1 MNYRFLTMKQHTQSA
16 LRLIPSGVVIASLLA
31 CSPGASP
38 TQPQTQSS
46 TQNSTQSAAQTTSLS
61 GKMVLPYAVS
71 DGMRTQSLIRSQ
83 ADIRAFRATVDSR
96 PVSLQ
101 VNAIVS
107 TGSET
112 QIDYTMTD
120 LPSPVAGRVYAVEV
134 ASAHDEP
141 LLGAAVNLQLGQ
153 SNALTINTHS
163 TAVLIQARKKYGS
176 LVNINTTQLRE
187 VETDPAL
194 VNVELSVGS
203 VLRGVGSLTRDI
215 LSGVGQLVTGILD
228 SVFDRRRN

>member
-1 MNYRFLTMKQHTQSA
+1 MNRTSLKSKHCRHSF
-16 LRLIPSGVVIASLLA
+16 LRLLPTSLLMLSMVA
-31 CSPGASP
+31 CSPGAGP
-38 TQPQTQSS
+38 AQTQPQT
-46 TQNSTQSAAQTTSLS
+46 TTQSATQATSLS

-71 DGMRTQSLIRSQ
+71 DSMRTQSLIRSQ
-83 ADIRAFRATVDSR
+83 AEIRAFRATVDSR

-134 ASAHDEP
+134 ASANNEP

-153 SNALTINTHS
+153 SNQLTLNTHS

-176 LVNINTTQLRE
+176 LVGINTTQLHAI
-187 VETDPAL
+187 ETDPAL

-203 VLRGVGSLTRDI
+203 ILRGVGSLTRDI